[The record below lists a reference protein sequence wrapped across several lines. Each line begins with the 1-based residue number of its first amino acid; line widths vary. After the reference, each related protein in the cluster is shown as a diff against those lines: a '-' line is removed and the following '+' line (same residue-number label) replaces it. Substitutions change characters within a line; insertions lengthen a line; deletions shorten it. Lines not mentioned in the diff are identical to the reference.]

1 MTDPT
6 PIPFLNP
13 SIGSGSNQPPP
24 APLHKNPSLVDDETV
39 DNDHNLLKKAH
50 QTISEHLK
58 TIAEHLHLIKQHET
72 TIEELKVENEKLKS
86 AQIPPKAE
94 PNLKPI
100 TTAPET
106 LVRTGISSIPA
117 SALNPNPTTAK
128 AEALKP
134 QPESIPASNPVT
146 FQLKTPQVPQTQIQ
160 IPMTIEEAKL
170 ANTVAPNT
178 EGTPYTEQ
186 SK

>member
-1 MTDPT
+1 MTDPA

-24 APLHKNPSLVDDETV
+24 APLYKNPSLVDDETI

-50 QTISEHLK
+50 QTIGEHLK

-72 TIEELKVENEKLKS
+72 TIEELKAENEKLKS
-86 AQIPPKAE
+86 AQISSKAE

-106 LVRTGISSIPA
+106 LVRTGISPIPA
-117 SALNPNPTTAK
+117 LALNPNPTTAK

-134 QPESIPASNPVT
+134 QPESISASNPVT
-146 FQLKTPQVPQTQIQ
+146 FQPKTPQTPQTQAPLPVGIDNP
-160 IPMTIEEAKL
+160 IPGTVDSNATITSSEVK
-170 ANTVAPNT
+170 
-178 EGTPYTEQ
+178 
-186 SK
+186 K